1 MRQGG
6 VLMHLSSLPSPY
18 GIGTMGQAARDFI
31 DFLAAAGQ
39 SYWQLL
45 PVCPTGYGDSP
56 YQSFSTFAGNPYF
69 IDLDELVS
77 DGFLTKEEL
86 AEIDWE
92 SEPDDINY
100 GVLYEKRYPILRLAA
115 KRFLSQGSE
124 TQLKDFAV
132 YCTEN
137 EDWLDDFALFMAVK
151 DASDGIRW
159 LEWDSSLRFRK
170 AETVKEAKK
179 TYADAITFWKVSQ
192 YLFFSQWQRLR
203 DYAKQRG
210 ISLIGD
216 LPIYVSLDS
225 VDVWS
230 HPELFQLDEELYP
243 KEVAGCPPDGFSEDG
258 QLWGN
263 PLFDWDRM
271 AKDSYAWW
279 TKRIAYQCRMFDML
293 RIDHFRGFE
302 SYFAIPYGDTTAK
315 RGHWKQGPGMKLFRA
330 VERAIGK
337 QQIIAEDLGFMTDA
351 VKKLLAD
358 SGFPGM
364 RLLQFG
370 FDSRDGGAEYY
381 LPHNY
386 IEHCIAYV
394 GTHDN
399 DTAVG
404 WVQNARPE
412 DSAAA
417 VEYLG
422 LTREEGYHWGMLRVL
437 WMSRASLT
445 IVLAQDLL
453 GLGSESRMNAPSTVG
468 HNWRWRALPGS
479 FSDELAK
486 ILYRKMKL
494 YERI

>member
-1 MRQGG
+1 MRKSG
-6 VLMHLSSLPSPY
+6 VLMHLSSLSSPY

-31 DFLAAAGQ
+31 DFLAEAGQ
-39 SYWQLL
+39 AYWQLL

-56 YQSFSTFAGNPYF
+56 YQTFSTFAGNPYF
-69 IDLDELVS
+69 IDLDLLVEE
-77 DGFLTKEEL
+77 GLLTKEEL
-86 AEIDWE
+86 EQIDWK
-92 SEPDDINY
+92 SGPDEINY
-100 GVLYEKRYPILRLAA
+100 GVLYEKRYPLLRQAA
-115 KRFLSQGSE
+115 ERFLCQCSAKQA
-124 TQLKDFAV
+124 KAYAV

-137 EDWLDDFALFMAVK
+137 EEWLEDFALFMALK
-151 DASDGIRW
+151 DAENGKSW
-159 LEWDSSLRFRK
+159 LEWETDLRFRK
-170 AETVKEAKK
+170 PEALKK
-179 TYADAITFWKVSQ
+179 AKHTLLTEVNFWKVSQ
-192 YLFFSQWQRLR
+192 YLFFSQWKRLR
-203 DYAKQRG
+203 EYAEKKK

-230 HPELFQLDEELYP
+230 HPELFQLDETLRP

-263 PLFDWDRM
+263 PLFNWEKM
-271 AKDSYAWW
+271 EKDSYAWW
-279 TKRIAYQCRMFDML
+279 TKRIAYQCNMFDLL

-315 RGHWKQGPGMKLFRA
+315 NGYWKQGPGMKLFRA

-337 QQIIAEDLGFMTDA
+337 QQIIAEDLGFMTGA

-364 RLLQFG
+364 RLLEFG

-381 LPHNY
+381 RPHNY
-386 IEHCIAYV
+386 IEHCIAYI

-404 WVQNARPE
+404 WMENARAE
-412 DSAAA
+412 DAAA
-417 VEYLG
+417 AREYLG
-422 LTREEGYHWGMLRVL
+422 LNREEGYHWGMLRVL
-437 WMSRASLT
+437 WMSRAGLT
-445 IVLAQDLL
+445 IALAQDLL

-468 HNWRWRALPGS
+468 RNWRWRAVPGS
-479 FSDELAK
+479 FTKELAQT
-486 ILYRKMKL
+486 LYRKMEL
-494 YERI
+494 YERL